1 MSYPQTRQCPAIT
14 GLQGMGTAAILTR
27 LAGVRQHGNSWRAD
41 CPNFHGKA
49 RGSLSI
55 TEAEDGRVML
65 YCFAC
70 GDTQAILRALGLQM
84 ADLFP
89 ERIKDPSP
97 EARKAAAESFRRSA
111 WGAAL
116 GVLDR
121 EATVVLIAA
130 DDLHKGQTLSPNDHA
145 RVALAVE
152 RVTRAREVL
161 L

>member
-1 MSYPQTRQCPAIT
+1 MSAVR
-14 GLQGMGTAAILTR
+14 LLT
-27 LAGVRQHGNSWRAD
+27 LLHGVRQHGNGWRAD
-41 CPNFHGKA
+41 CPNGHNKV

-70 GDTQAILRALGLQM
+70 GDTHGILQALGLEM
-84 ADLFP
+84 ADLVP

-97 EARKAAAESFRRSA
+97 EARKKAAEVFKQNGWS
-111 WGAAL
+111 AAL

-130 DDLHKGQTLSPNDHA
+130 TDMHEGKSLSTSNDA
-145 RVALAVE
+145 RLVLAAQ
-152 RVTRAREVL
+152 RIMLARNVL
-161 L
+161 Q

>member
-1 MSYPQTRQCPAIT
+1 MNATH
-14 GLQGMGTAAILTR
+14 LLR
-27 LAGVRQHGNSWRAD
+27 LLHGVRRYGNGWRAD
-41 CPNFHGKA
+41 CPNNHDKA

-55 TEAEDGRVML
+55 TEADDGRVL
-65 YCFAC
+65 ATCFAC
-70 GDTQAILRALGLQM
+70 HDTQGILAAVGLEM

-97 EARKAAAESFRRSA
+97 DARKAVHEAFKRNA

-130 DDLHKGQTLSPNDHA
+130 TDLHDGKVLAADDVA
-145 RVALAVE
+145 RIGMAAQ
-152 RVTRAREVL
+152 RIAQAREVL
-161 L
+161 R